1 MFEDSFVE
9 SGGAGNSFGSW
20 SKTFSFVAQAIFL
33 GLLVLLPLINT
44 QGLPKHQFVIHAI
57 AQPPSRPTQEVPA
70 EQVKERLPSI
80 GLVGVRAPSRIPKLI
95 ADLSEEIS
103 PAGAAGIAGDRPG
116 GVSFG
121 TLFGIADVASTQAV
135 IPKLVLPP
143 KVRVSSG
150 VAEGM
155 LLYKTLP
162 PYPAVARQARIQ
174 GSVVLQAVIGKDGKV
189 KALRALS
196 GHPMLLPAALDA
208 VKQWRYQPYYLNGD
222 PVEVDTQVTLNFRL
236 TE

>member
-1 MFEDSFVE
+1 M
-9 SGGAGNSFGSW
+9 
-20 SKTFSFVAQAIFL
+20 
-33 GLLVLLPLINT
+33 
-44 QGLPKHQFVIHAI
+44 
-57 AQPPSRPTQEVPA
+57 R
-70 EQVKERLPSI
+70 R
-80 GLVGVRAPSRIPKLI
+80 
-95 ADLSEEIS
+95 
-103 PAGAAGIAGDRPG
+103 RPG

-150 VAEGM
+150 VAEGCCF
-155 LLYKTLP
+155 YKTLP